1 MRARAQASFIA
12 ENVNFKYLLV
22 FLKRFICRNI
32 SLKRDGAMTRS
43 KLERYLSILEV
54 LVSRPL
60 ELEIILYQVDEEWGI
75 LKEYLDFLILHG
87 LVEKLPLD
95 KKRVVYTVTE
105 KGLALLRTLQGQEYL
120 DEHQNLLLIY
130 EE

>member
-1 MRARAQASFIA
+1 VRAQASFIA
-12 ENVNFKYLLV
+12 ENVDSKYLLM
-22 FLKRFICRNI
+22 FLKRFIRRNI

-60 ELEIILYQVDEEWGI
+60 ELEIILYQVDEVWGI
-75 LKEYLDFLILHG
+75 LKEHLDFLILHG
-87 LVEKLPLD
+87 LVEKLPLG
-95 KKRVVYTVTE
+95 KKRIVYLVTE

-120 DEHQNLLLIY
+120 DEHKNFLLVY

>member
-1 MRARAQASFIA
+1 
-12 ENVNFKYLLV
+12 
-22 FLKRFICRNI
+22 
-32 SLKRDGAMTRS
+32 MTRS
-43 KLERYLSILEV
+43 KLERHLSILEV

-75 LKEYLDFLILHG
+75 LKEYLGFLILHG
-87 LVEKLPLD
+87 LVEKLPLG

-120 DEHQNLLLIY
+120 DEHQNLMLVY

>member
-1 MRARAQASFIA
+1 MRAQASFIA
-12 ENVNFKYLLV
+12 ENVDSKYLLM
-22 FLKRFICRNI
+22 FLKRFIRRNI
-32 SLKRDGAMTRS
+32 SLKRDSAMTRS

-75 LKEYLDFLILHG
+75 LKEHLDFLILHG
-87 LVEKLPLD
+87 LVEKLPLG

-120 DEHQNLLLIY
+120 DAHQNLMLVY

>member
-1 MRARAQASFIA
+1 VRAQASFIA
-12 ENVNFKYLLV
+12 ENVDSKYLLM
-22 FLKRFICRNI
+22 FLKRFIRRNI
-32 SLKRDGAMTRS
+32 SLKRDSAMTRS

-75 LKEYLDFLILHG
+75 LKEHLDFLILHG
-87 LVEKLPLD
+87 LVEKLPLG

-120 DEHQNLLLIY
+120 DAHQNLMLVY